1 MIEGIEAQ
9 KRSDLDGQVAIVT
22 GGGRGLGRAFAQAL
36 AAAGASV
43 AVLART
49 EEQIAGTVA
58 HIRESG
64 VRAIALPT
72 DVTDSLAVERAVQTT
87 EQQLGPVDLLVNNA
101 ARWLL
106 GNELWKI
113 DPDEWWR
120 EITVNLYGPFLCAR
134 AVLPNMVARHRGRI
148 INVSSGAAL
157 EAQPYVSAYGISK
170 TALTRFTEGLAIET
184 RSHGISVFAIDPGLV
199 RTPMNTYWLE
209 LEFDTQ
215 TLSPELRPTLQ
226 GFQQLFKAGYD
237 DPPEPAVELV
247 LSLASGE
254 ADSLSGC
261 HISIHDS
268 LSDMAARAD
277 EIQRN
282 EVYRLRLST

>member
-1 MIEGIEAQ
+1 MNTGIEAQ

-49 EEQIAGTVA
+49 EEQIAETVGR
-58 HIRESG
+58 ITEDG
-64 VRAIALPT
+64 GQAIALPV
-72 DVTDSLAVERAVQTT
+72 DVTDHQAVERAVQTT

-101 ARWLL
+101 GRWLL

-113 DPDEWWR
+113 DPEEWWR

-134 AVLPNMVARHRGRI
+134 AVLPHMVARHRGRI
-148 INVSSGAAL
+148 INVSSAAAL
-157 EAQPYVSAYGISK
+157 GATPYISAYGISK
-170 TALTRFTEGLAIET
+170 TALTRFTENLAIET
-184 RSHGISVFAIDPGLV
+184 RSHGISVFAIDPGTV
-199 RTPMNTYWLE
+199 RTPMNAYW

-215 TLSPELRPTLQ
+215 TLPPELRPTLQ
-226 GFQQLFKAGYD
+226 GFQQLFRAGYD
-237 DPPEPAVELV
+237 DPLEPAVELV
-247 LSLASGE
+247 LSLASGG

-261 HISIHDS
+261 HISIHDTVT
-268 LSDMAARAD
+268 DMASRAD
-277 EIQRN
+277 DIERN
-282 EVYRLRLST
+282 QVYRLRLNT